1 MGRFETSFL
10 LPHLHFSSF
19 VSRPK
24 LHLATLYLTLALQSS
39 TRYSVPCLANRC
51 FSRTEIFDVILD
63 SSSSGATKAGNR
75 GTRTISLRKTT
86 DITCGLPGLA
96 FVRWPNRLAA
106 TAKLLHKAGGY

>member
-1 MGRFETSFL
+1 MGDLSTLDIARSKCLRFETSFL

-19 VSRPK
+19 
-24 LHLATLYLTLALQSS
+24 SS

-106 TAKLLHKAGGY
+106 TAKLLHKAGGYYES